1 MTARGGHLLPPHING
16 QKKKPYNEKLE
27 GIEAKRKPKSDRKD
41 TKIIKQD

>member
-16 QKKKPYNEKLE
+16 TKKPYNEKLE
-27 GIEAKRKPKSDRKD
+27 GIEARGKPRRSDRKD